1 MRMTTF
7 DFFLVRLT
15 QAVSGTDKELF
26 TKEER
31 EKFAISYCDKWN

>member
-1 MRMTTF
+1 MTTIESIL
-7 DFFLVRLT
+7 DRLT

-31 EKFAISYCDKWN
+31 ENNTLLILT